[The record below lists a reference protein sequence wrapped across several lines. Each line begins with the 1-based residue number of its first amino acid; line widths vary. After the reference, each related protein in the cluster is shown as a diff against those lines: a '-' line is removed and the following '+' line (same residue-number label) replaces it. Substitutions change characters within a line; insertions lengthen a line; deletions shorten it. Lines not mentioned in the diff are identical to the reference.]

1 MGYGRDGLAET
12 GQWGQDLKTTF
23 TSGSCLY
30 FVLFFFGSAAT
41 RGVPIHTVIDRATTA
56 VMFSLL

>member
-30 FVLFFFGSAAT
+30 FVLFFFFFFFFFFFGGGGIYGGAI
-41 RGVPIHTVIDRATTA
+41 RNLKV
-56 VMFSLL
+56 